1 MKSKFNDIPGSE
13 SWETMEFVDKGWS
26 DDQKYHIVT
35 DSGEH
40 LLLRVSDISAYEMKK
55 QEFEIIRKLSGL
67 GFEMSK
73 AYDVGV
79 CKEGVYML
87 LGWIQGMDLEEA
99 LCHTSET
106 DQYRLGHEAGES
118 LKKIHQVDIEIES
131 FSWEERFNL
140 KIERKI
146 RGYRESSLEYEKGQV
161 FLDCIQRSR
170 KLLADRPIALHHGDF
185 HVGNMVLSQS
195 GHIGIIDFNRFDYG
209 DPWEEFNRI
218 VWDVNS
224 SPAFAAG
231 RVDGYFCGEVPEAFF
246 RLLALYISSNSLS
259 SLPWAEPFGEEQVE
273 TMKKQAA
280 DILVQFDDF
289 HRLVPRWYE
298 ETKERL
304 GL

>member
-1 MKSKFNDIPGSE
+1 MKSKFVYIPGSE

-26 DDQKYHIVT
+26 DDKKYHIVT
-35 DSGEH
+35 DIGNH
-40 LLLRVSDISAYEMKK
+40 LLLRVSDLNAYEMKK
-55 QEFEIIRKLSGL
+55 QEFEIIRELSRL

-73 AYDVGV
+73 PYDVGV

-87 LGWIQGMDLEEA
+87 LGWIQGIDLEEA
-99 LCHTSET
+99 LCHATET
-106 DQYRLGHEAGES
+106 DQYRLGYEAGEI
-118 LKKIHQVDIEIES
+118 LKKIHEANVKIES
-131 FSWEERFNL
+131 FSWEDRFNQ
-140 KIERKI
+140 KMERKI
-146 RGYRESSLEYEKGQV
+146 RGYLECSLEYEKGQV
-161 FLDCIQRSR
+161 FIDCIQRSR
-170 KLLADRPIALHHGDF
+170 KLLADRPITLQHGDF
-185 HVGNMVLSQS
+185 HVGNMVLCET

-218 VWDVNS
+218 VWDVKS

-246 RLLALYISSNSLS
+246 QLLALYISSNSLS

-273 TMKKQAA
+273 IMKKQAA
-280 DILVQFDDF
+280 DILYQFDDF
-289 HRLVPRWYE
+289 HRVIPRWYE